1 MWWAGLAAAAGQELL
16 RDEGPDPELQ
26 NQFIREQASTNAA
39 LQREFAQNGIRWRV
53 EDAKAAG
60 LHPMYALT
68 GGGAAFSPN
77 AIAIGG
83 ESAPQNTGQSF
94 GGAMGAALAQ
104 FFKSQEQK
112 DNVIAQAVQA
122 VAAVAQSNSISAVPA
137 PSDYRWDMDMSGGP
151 MHADV
156 NLQNAFDVQQYV
168 PVSTLSRSNESP
180 SLTPGVGPGGA
191 VHNIAP
197 GFNMI
202 LPSSAQ
208 GGTAEALESLS
219 ESRELTYAFIHRN
232 VEQFGEAWLDQAAH
246 YFPVTSAI
254 YRVVQNIRNASSW
267 VEPTYDALGH
277 RANDWIRERYE
288 NVREIRGMRSKAL
301 NREGLPRT
309 FWGTMPRR

>member
-1 MWWAGLAAAAGQELL
+1 MPWAAIGGALASAAFNQLL
-16 RDEGPDPELQ
+16 KDDGPDPNLAF
-26 NQFIREQASTNAA
+26 NQSADFAREQANSNAA

-68 GGGAAFSPN
+68 GGGAAFAPSG
-77 AIAIGG
+77 IAMPGHTP
-83 ESAPQNTGQSF
+83 STPSNPGQGFS
-94 GGAMGAALAQ
+94 GAFGAAITQ
-104 FFKSQEQK
+104 FFKAQQQK
-112 DNVIAQAVQA
+112 DEVIAQAVHA

-156 NLQNAFDVQQYV
+156 NLQNAFDVQQYA
-168 PVSTLSRSNESP
+168 PAATLSRSMESP

-191 VHNIAP
+191 VHNIGP

-202 LPSSAQ
+202 LPSSSS

-232 VEQFGEAWLDQAAH
+232 VEQYGEEWLDQASK
-246 YFPVTSAI
+246 YFPVTSTL
-254 YRVVQNIRNASSW
+254 YRVIQNIRNASTW
-267 VEPTYDALGH
+267 LNRPGLTELGH
-277 RANDWIRERYE
+277 RT
-288 NVREIRGMRSKAL
+288 
-301 NREGLPRT
+301 LPRRAMEILDKGRGPT
-309 FWGTMPRR
+309 VSGRIRR